1 MAGRKALPAKE
12 QQAVFRA
19 LFPAELEAGRMLLG
33 EHFPLAAA
41 NLIKIANGYSYR
53 KLNHKGESVEVDAP
67 PNLEANIYIINRMLG
82 APRLEPDQILDR
94 LNETRADFIQN
105 QLTIGFIQ
113 AQVEEIMSRAKLR
126 TIEAEMWP
134 KQFVTEEQQQD
145 QLQSVAS
152 ELLRKLMSLTPEE
165 YQEINEKHS
174 DPSAALEAL
183 KGKIGIELS
192 EVMEA
197 VMGKEDDDPDDEEEE
212 VDAPEEN

>member
-1 MAGRKALPAKE
+1 MAGRKQLPQRE

-33 EHFPLAAA
+33 ENFPLAAA
-41 NLIKIANGYSYR
+41 NLIKIAQGYTYR
-53 KLNHKGESVEVDAP
+53 KLNLKGEVVEVDAP
-67 PNLEANIYIINRMLG
+67 PDREACIYILNRMLG
-82 APRLEPDQILDR
+82 APRLEPDAILDR
-94 LNETRADFIQN
+94 LNETRAD
-105 QLTIGFIQ
+105 LIGAQIEFLVK
-113 AQVEEIMSRAKLR
+113 AQVEELLSRTKLR

-145 QLQSVAS
+145 QLQTVAS

-165 YQEINEKHS
+165 YQEINEKHK
-174 DPSAALEAL
+174 DPGAALEAL
-183 KGKIGIELS
+183 KGAIGVQLS

-197 VMGKEDDDPDDEEEE
+197 VMGKDGDPDDEEEE

>member
-1 MAGRKALPAKE
+1 MAGRKQLPQRE

-33 EHFPLAAA
+33 DHFPLAAA
-41 NLIKIANGYSYR
+41 NLIKIANGYTYTGTDSNGKPR
-53 KLNHKGESVEVDAP
+53 EITVR

-82 APRLEPDQILDR
+82 APRLEADSVLDGLNQSRTDLITAQIEFLVK
-94 LNETRADFIQN
+94 
-105 QLTIGFIQ
+105 
-113 AQVEEIMSRAKLR
+113 AQVDELLSRTKLR

-145 QLQSVAS
+145 QLQTVAS

-165 YQEINEKHS
+165 YQEINEANK

-183 KGKIGIELS
+183 KGKIGIQLS

-197 VMGKEDDDPDDEEEE
+197 VMGKEDGDEEEE
-212 VDAPEEN
+212 EDAPEEG

>member
-1 MAGRKALPAKE
+1 MAGRKPLPQRE

-19 LFPAELEAGRMLLG
+19 LFPHELEQGRLLLG

-41 NLIKIANGYSYR
+41 NLIKIANGFSYR
-53 KLNHKGESVEVDAP
+53 KLNSKGESVEVDAP
-67 PNLEANIYIINRMLG
+67 PNLEANIYIINRMMG
-82 APRLEPDQILDR
+82 APRLEADAVLDDLNQTRTNLISAQIEFLVK
-94 LNETRADFIQN
+94 
-105 QLTIGFIQ
+105 
-113 AQVEEIMSRAKLR
+113 AQVEELLSRTKLR

-165 YQEINEKHS
+165 YQEINSKHK

-197 VMGKEDDDPDDEEEE
+197 VMGKDGDPDEEEEE